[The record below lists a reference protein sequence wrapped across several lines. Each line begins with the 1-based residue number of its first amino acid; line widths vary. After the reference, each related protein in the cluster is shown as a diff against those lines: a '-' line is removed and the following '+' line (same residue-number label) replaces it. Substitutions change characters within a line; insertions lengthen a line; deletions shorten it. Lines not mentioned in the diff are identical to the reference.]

1 MTPNELRF
9 HENQYQLEQ
18 AEIRATRLDRF
29 RTYDE
34 PIEQTAEDLAKVKAE
49 AEQRIKEWEAREAAY
64 EASGYAKAYRKRMGK
79 PNESDWDDGTV
90 LKCRPL

>member
-9 HENQYQLEQ
+9 HENQYQLER

-79 PNESDWDDGTV
+79 QRWEDYEVVTIKPV
-90 LKCRPL
+90 